1 MIIENGLSI
10 TSINVCKS
18 DSKKKKLFNL
28 INSFLHSLSY
38 NFVVVGEETIPLGTG
53 KYTDIQKFDAR
64 VFACSSV
71 LAKCT
76 DIINRKVLEPSF
88 EAILDAGNK

>member
-1 MIIENGLSI
+1 MKN
-10 TSINVCKS
+10 NVA
-18 DSKKKKLFNL
+18 
-28 INSFLHSLSY
+28 
-38 NFVVVGEETIPLGTG
+38 VGHEIVPLGTG

-64 VFACSSV
+64 VFACSAA

-88 EAILDAGNK
+88 EAVMDAGKNRNGDFSHIFQISSDTEYVMV